1 MTVRKSER
9 GGRMTILSFN
19 RQQLR
24 IIRENKG
31 LSVTAL
37 AALTGVSKSMVSSWE
52 LGINKPNHENIQRL
66 ADALKVKVEAIQS

>member
-1 MTVRKSER
+1 
-9 GGRMTILSFN
+9 MTILSFN